1 MTTGTV
7 TDFDQR
13 YLETWTAP
21 DAEQRRAAIEQLW
34 AADGQL
40 VISPLGITV
49 LGVDAIAAHVN
60 RVYEDNILGKGLSFV
75 YDQTAEAGDSLLL
88 RWSMLA
94 PNGAVVGRG
103 VDVVFRDAEGRATTI
118 YMYMGIS

>member
-21 DAEQRRAAIEQLW
+21 DAEQRRANIEQLW

-40 VISPLGITV
+40 VISPLGLTV

-60 RVYEDNILGKGLSFV
+60 RVYEDNILGKGLTFV
-75 YDQTAEAGDSLLL
+75 YDQTADAGDSLLL

-94 PNGAVVGRG
+94 PNGNVVGRG
-103 VDVVFRDAEGRATTI
+103 VDVVFRDAEGRATKI
-118 YMYMGIS
+118 YMYMGIN

>member
-21 DAEQRRAAIEQLW
+21 DAQTRRANIEQLW

-40 VISPLGITV
+40 VISPLGLTV

-60 RVYEDNILGKGLSFV
+60 RVYEDNILGKGLTFV
-75 YDQTAEAGDSLLL
+75 YDQTADAGDSLLL

-94 PNGAVVGRG
+94 PNGNVVGRG
-103 VDVVFRDAEGRATTI
+103 VDVVFRDAEGRATKI
-118 YMYMGIS
+118 YMYMGIN